1 MHFSMSHK
9 VLRGEPVSK
18 LSCHEMRAS
27 PDLSLFS
34 KSEPSKDTH
43 ELNGS
48 NYWPTETEERLTKW
62 LQVSLGF
69 YWDGSQA
76 FCEHPLLKEDR
87 HARFEI
93 IFCWIESL
101 LKQEHFSELLTV
113 MVMLIQQLTY
123 SVHGKINRQC
133 TLINLVI
140 MWEWPDYLYLDKLD
154 FDHWPA
160 YACRS

>member
-34 KSEPSKDTH
+34 KSEPSKDIN

-69 YWDGSQA
+69 YSDGSQA

-87 HARFEI
+87 HARFKI
-93 IFCWIESL
+93 IICWIESL
-101 LKQEHFSELLTV
+101 LKPLVVNPT
-113 MVMLIQQLTY
+113 TY
-123 SVHGKINRQC
+123 MQC
-133 TLINLVI
+133 TWQNKQTV
-140 MWEWPDYLYLDKLD
+140 YSHQSG
-154 FDHWPA
+154 DHVRVTWLSLSWQVRFWSLA
-160 YACRS
+160 SLCM